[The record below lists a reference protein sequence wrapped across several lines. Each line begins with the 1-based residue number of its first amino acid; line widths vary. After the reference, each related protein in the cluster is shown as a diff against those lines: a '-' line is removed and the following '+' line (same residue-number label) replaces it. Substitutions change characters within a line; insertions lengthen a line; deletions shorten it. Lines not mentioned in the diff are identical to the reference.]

1 MNLSPQV
8 MKPSTRICWVVLLWL
23 LASTAVCAQST
34 DINAPSP
41 VRTSEVVG
49 RIAARD
55 LGDARLTDHFFAF
68 TGMPGDVLITIQS
81 SNLNGDVDVFTAVN
95 LKPLF
100 KIALYAES
108 ATPITKGIYLRRRED
123 LILRVQARSPND
135 DDGIYQLR
143 FGGSFAPVIG
153 GPEIGAGDTPAAD
166 MPAPATAGKKTRR
179 VSSVGA
185 RIEEPAPA
193 VSEVA
198 AAPTPEPTPVE
209 TASVEPAKEKP
220 AVVETPKPAPPRSAR
235 SRRPVGR
242 RGTARATAKPKE
254 TATTKKTDTT
264 EGENAEPGSKQPESE
279 SATKTATTAKSGR
292 RATSESA
299 AKSAEAPSEPEAE
312 SGPRLIIQ
320 TSAGTLINR
329 PMSGVRRV
337 TIENGQVFV
346 VSKDGRTLRIPLAN
360 IAKMSIEP

>member
-1 MNLSPQV
+1 
-8 MKPSTRICWVVLLWL
+8 
-23 LASTAVCAQST
+23 
-34 DINAPSP
+34 
-41 VRTSEVVG
+41 
-49 RIAARD
+49 
-55 LGDARLTDHFFAF
+55 
-68 TGMPGDVLITIQS
+68 
-81 SNLNGDVDVFTAVN
+81 

-100 KIALYAES
+100 KIVLYAES

-166 MPAPATAGKKTRR
+166 MPATATAGKKTRR

-209 TASVEPAKEKP
+209 TASVEPPKEKP
-220 AVVETPKPAPPRSAR
+220 AVVETPKPTPPRSAR

-254 TATTKKTDTT
+254 TATAKKTDTT
-264 EGENAEPGSKQPESE
+264 EGENAEPGSTQPEPE
-279 SATKTATTAKSGR
+279 SATKTATTTKSGR